1 MGMSRESKRVLRNEM
16 RCDRDV
22 GCKVKA
28 LSGNLGEREAKGV
41 RESRARVRG
50 LGLCVTKEMAKGR
63 RGMIQQMIDLTD
75 GY

>member
-1 MGMSRESKRVLRNEM
+1 MLRESKRVLRNEM

-28 LSGNLGEREAKGV
+28 LSGSLGEREAKGV

-50 LGLCVTKEMAKGR
+50 LGLCMTKEMAKG
-63 RGMIQQMIDLTD
+63 GMIQQMIDLTD